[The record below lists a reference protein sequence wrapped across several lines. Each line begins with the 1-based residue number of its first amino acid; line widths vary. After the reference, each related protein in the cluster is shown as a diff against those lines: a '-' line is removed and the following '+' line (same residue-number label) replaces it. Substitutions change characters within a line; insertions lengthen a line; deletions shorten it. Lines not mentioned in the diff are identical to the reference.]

1 MTELKF
7 KTNIK
12 CGACET
18 AVTPHLDKL
27 ENTSWEVDLKHPDR
41 ILTVKGDTE
50 EQQVVQAIE
59 EAGYTAQPI

>member
-1 MTELKF
+1 MEELKF

-18 AVTPHLDKL
+18 AVTPQLDKL
-27 ENTSWEVDLKHPDR
+27 ENISWEVDLKHSDR

-50 EQQVVQAIE
+50 ERQVVQAIE
-59 EAGYTAQPI
+59 EAGYTARPI

>member
-1 MTELKF
+1 MNEIKF

-27 ENTSWEVDLKHPDR
+27 ENSSWEVDLNHPDR
-41 ILTVKGDTE
+41 ILTVKGEAE
-50 EQQVVQAIE
+50 ENQVVKAIE
-59 EAGYTAQPI
+59 EAGYTALPI